1 MRNKLYLECY
11 TGISGDMMVAALLD
25 LGADK
30 NILDKALKSINL
42 EGFNIKIS
50 RVLKNG
56 IDACDFNVILDS
68 THENYDHDMEYLYG
82 EKEKGKFHTDT
93 IKFDEHS
100 HNWDDE
106 NKHVHKKENFRCR
119 SHEDKHIHEHRGLSE
134 ILNIIDN
141 GDITNKAKRIA
152 SDIFTILAKAEAKA
166 HGVDIEKVHF
176 HEVGAIDSIV
186 DIISVAVCLDN
197 LDINEVIVPVLYE
210 GKGFVRCQHGMLPI
224 PVPAVSNIVADNKLQ
239 LHTTNTEGELI
250 TPTGAAI
257 VASIITSNKLPE
269 RYSIKKIGLG
279 AGKREYERPSI
290 LRAMIIEDESLDSD
304 LIYKLESNI
313 DDCTGEALGFVMER
327 LFECGARDV
336 NYFPCYMKKNRPAYQ
351 LNVICRREDIE
362 TLENIIFHETTT
374 IGIRRQPMERS
385 VLKREL
391 IKVQTSLGEV
401 QVKVCNLPSGKRVY
415 PEYSSIVDI
424 CKSTGLS
431 YQHVYDV
438 IKREVD

>member
-1 MRNKLYLECY
+1 
-11 TGISGDMMVAALLD
+11 MMVAALLD

-30 NILDKALKSINL
+30 NILDKALKSLSL
-42 EGFNIKIS
+42 EGFNIEIS
-50 RVLKNG
+50 KVLKSG
-56 IDACDFNVILDS
+56 IDTCDFNVILD
-68 THENYDHDMEYLYG
+68 TIHENHDHDMEYLYG
-82 EKEKGKFHTDT
+82 EKEKINFHTDT
-93 IKFDEHS
+93 IKGHRHS
-100 HNWDDE
+100 HMGVDD
-106 NKHVHKKENFRCR
+106 NKHVHIKENFHYRNN
-119 SHEDKHIHEHRGLSE
+119 EDKHIHKHRGLSE
-134 ILNIIDN
+134 ILNIIYD
-141 GDITNKAKRIA
+141 GDITNKAKKIA

-176 HEVGAIDSIV
+176 HEVGDIDSIV

-197 LDINEVIVPVLYE
+197 LNIDEVIVPVLYE

-239 LHTTNTEGELI
+239 LHITNTEGELI

-313 DDCTGEALGFVMER
+313 DDCTGEALGFVMEI
-327 LFECGARDV
+327 LLENGAKDV

-351 LNVICRREDIE
+351 INVICKREDIE
-362 TLENIIFHETTT
+362 KLENIIFQETTT

-385 VLKREL
+385 ILKREL

-401 QVKVCNLPSGKRVY
+401 QVKVCNLPLGKRFY
-415 PEYSSIVDI
+415 PEYSSVVEI
-424 CKSTGLS
+424 CKRTGLS

-438 IKREVD
+438 IKREVNE